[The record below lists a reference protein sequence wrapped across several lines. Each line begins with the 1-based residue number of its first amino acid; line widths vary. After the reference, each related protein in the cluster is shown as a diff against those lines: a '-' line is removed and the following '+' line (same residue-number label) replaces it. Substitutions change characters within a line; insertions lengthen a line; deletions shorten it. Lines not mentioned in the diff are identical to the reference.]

1 VVYPGIAVGLRLA
14 TEHIGY
20 THGGGQ
26 MEFVIL
32 LVFFIAMLIAIPLW
46 WYEKCPHCSK
56 RSEKEVQRCPHC
68 KRLKWRLRD
77 YW

>member
-1 VVYPGIAVGLRLA
+1 
-14 TEHIGY
+14 
-20 THGGGQ
+20 

-32 LVFFIAMLIAIPLW
+32 SVFFIAMLIAIPLW

-56 RSEKEVQRCPHC
+56 RSEKEVQRCPQC